1 MLKSLF
7 SWGFL
12 HYYSHGAADNQVRR
26 QHHAQRDEG
35 HGDDLP
41 GSMKKWDVNLWWF
54 SMVIYGNLMVILM
67 VI

>member
-1 MLKSLF
+1 MMLKSLF

-41 GSMKKWDVNLWWF
+41 GSMKKWDVNLW
-54 SMVIYGNLMVILM
+54 
-67 VI
+67 